1 MLNNKRG
8 GVSISIVLLVIF
20 TLVLVISSLTYFT
33 TRSSGITK
41 NLGNSFILER
51 VNINVEEI
59 NFNIQNIV
67 DRSFENSNSKEE
79 FIDNF
84 KLELE
89 KYVIDGKFIIPE
101 LSQLESQLNSDSV
114 VFSDKG
120 VEVSFEIKVQDK
132 VGNEF
137 LVDYKYTKT
146 FINKHPVS

>member
-1 MLNNKRG
+1 M
-8 GVSISIVLLVIF
+8 
-20 TLVLVISSLTYFT
+20 
-33 TRSSGITK
+33 
-41 NLGNSFILER
+41 
-51 VNINVEEI
+51 EEI